1 MNEPDALDGL
11 ARLVGQ
17 LLVAS
22 PALGDPSFA
31 RTVILLLDHD
41 EAGALGVVINRPTP
55 VDVADVL
62 PSWRPF
68 ATQPGVLFRGGPVA
82 ADSALGLAALPGIGD
97 AEPLGWRRVKAGLGL
112 VDLDTPPEII
122 ADDMAHLRIFAGYA
136 GWTAGQLE
144 AELDEGAW
152 YVVPARQ
159 SDPFSDDP
167 DRLWRS
173 VLRRQ
178 GGDLAFVSTYPDD
191 PSMN

>member
-1 MNEPDALDGL
+1 MNEPDGVDGL
-11 ARLVGQ
+11 SGR

-22 PALGDPSFA
+22 PALGDPTFA
-31 RTVILLLDHD
+31 RTVVLLLDHD

-62 PSWRPF
+62 PTWRPF

-82 ADSALGLAALPGIGD
+82 ADSALGLAAIPGAGD
-97 AEPLGWRRVKAGLGL
+97 DEPLGWRRVGDGLGL
-112 VDLDTPPEII
+112 VDLDTPPEILAAEM
-122 ADDMAHLRIFAGYA
+122 ADLRIFAGYA
-136 GWTAGQLE
+136 GWSGGQLE
-144 AELDEGAW
+144 AELEEGAW

-159 SDPFSDDP
+159 RDAFSEDP
-167 DRLWRS
+167 DQLWRS

>member
-1 MNEPDALDGL
+1 MIEPEMSDS
-11 ARLVGQ
+11 LVGR
-17 LLVAS
+17 LLVAT
-22 PALGDPSFA
+22 PKLGDPSFA
-31 RTVILLLDHD
+31 RAVILVLDHD

-82 ADSALGLAALPGIGD
+82 ADSALGLATLPGVGD
-97 AEPLGWRRVKAGLGL
+97 DEPLGWRRVSERLGL
-112 VDLDTPPEII
+112 VDLDTPPEIL
-122 ADDMAHLRIFAGYA
+122 AGEMTDLRIFAGYA
-136 GWTAGQLE
+136 GWSAGQLE
-144 AELDEGAW
+144 DEFEEGAW
-152 YVVPARQ
+152 YVVSAGHR
-159 SDPFSDDP
+159 DAFTDDP
-167 DRLWRS
+167 DHLWRS